1 MRTKLA
7 RCPRPKAFE
16 HAITRE
22 FKLRRFWATHVNNGK
37 RALCPL
43 EPRFWT
49 MFWVNRLYKSI
60 RVKNRLT
67 CVAEKKNAAETPYC
81 LALTESIR
89 LNEPKCLHWEM
100 LTRLGRWPFINNSN
114 RIFRFF
120 LSHVNGSPRL
130 LRKCRNSCLP
140 RGNSGRWVTWLAP
153 GTSFLLIKRYFS

>member
-1 MRTKLA
+1 MRTKLT

-22 FKLRRFWATHVNNGK
+22 FSKLRRFWATHVNGK
-37 RALCPL
+37 CALCPL

-49 MFWVNRLYKSI
+49 MFWANRLYKSI
-60 RVKNRLT
+60 GVKNRLT
-67 CVAEKKNAAETPYC
+67 CVAKKKKTLLKLP
-81 LALTESIR
+81 IVWPWR

-100 LTRLGRWPFINNSN
+100 LARLGRWHFIKNSS
-114 RIFRFF
+114 RIVRYF

-130 LRKCRNSCLP
+130 LRKFRKSCLA
-140 RGNSGRWVTWLAP
+140 RGNSGRWVTRLVP

>member
-1 MRTKLA
+1 MRTKLT

-22 FKLRRFWATHVNNGK
+22 FKLRRFWATHVNGK
-37 RALCPL
+37 CALCPL

-67 CVAEKKNAAETPYC
+67 CVAEKKKR
-81 LALTESIR
+81 ESIR

-130 LRKCRNSCLP
+130 LRKCRKSCLP
-140 RGNSGRWVTWLAP
+140 RGNSGRWVTRLAP